1 MTKFNH
7 KLALM
12 FVGLSVLASPAAM
25 AEGVAV
31 DGLNYVL
38 NTSKKTAT
46 LTYFNSSASKNYPDL
61 AGEVNV
67 PATFSYNGVEYTVTA
82 IKYHAF
88 NGCSKITRVVLPS
101 PISSIVSGS
110 SSSYTGYLFTGCT
123 SLEEVV
129 FDPSSTLASIP
140 AYTFANAPAL
150 KTVTLPPTVK
160 TINNYTFKDCAAL
173 TTVNGL
179 DNVTSVGTYAFQNC
193 TSLESFVWP
202 AGAKTITN
210 YAFSGCSS
218 LRSVTGTANVTSIG
232 THVFQG
238 CTSLESFAWPAT
250 NNTALRTVPEYM
262 FDGCSSLRNVT
273 GTGNITTINAY
284 AFRDCAA
291 LNVFDFP
298 KLTSVGSYAFY
309 GCTSLGS
316 VEFKNSTAVGS
327 HSFENCTGLT
337 TVTFNP
343 SMGAISANAFKNT
356 GITEITLPSDYTIGS
371 GVFEDCK
378 ALKTVNVPATTK
390 NTVYY
395 FGAGGFKNC
404 TALTAVNFLNT
415 ETSAG
420 KYIGGMGVFE
430 GCSSLTDFTV
440 PGNIQTLYIAFF
452 RGANALKNLTL
463 SEGLENL
470 YSTNENITVGT
481 GTNFLKDSKIEELVL
496 PSTITNLGKANS
508 MNNNIF
514 QNMPELRKVTLPS
527 TLAALKSSYL
537 FYNCPKLTE
546 VVFPE
551 GLVSIDGDYN
561 FSKCGFTTL
570 QFPDNLVH
578 IKGQRNFA
586 ECLSLQEVVLGKSLS
601 EIYASSETAGINTTN
616 RSNIFYG
623 CTALDRVVVPSGLKV
638 LTGSYMFSG
647 CPVRE
652 LVFQEP
658 ATIETIARNVFA
670 EMTETTEIT
679 LPASLRNLYWRSI
692 SQNPKLETVTFT
704 APLADDGVYPETF
717 IKNES
722 LKNVNM
728 ADGSKAIGNR
738 WFFSCSSL
746 KDFTMPRDLETIGT
760 AAFYRSGLE
769 NLTFNDKLVELGDSC
784 LYQRVNVVPVFP
796 KTLRRI
802 GSHNFYD
809 NMNVTSGVFDLP
821 ALEEIGDYAFRNC
834 PMTSIDLD
842 KTVIKNI
849 GNYAFYHTAG
859 TSLITDMQFPAT
871 LEFMGKASI
880 GNSNVCKRIV
890 FKSPTPPDVSDS
902 NCAFNGPEQS
912 IYRNAKMYVPPMSYD
927 AYRSA
932 AHITRFYFQNDTL
945 RDNIVRITD
954 LRISQTEI
962 SRWIPC
968 ADETLT
974 TTLAHLGVPVNDY
987 SVIWKSTDPSVV
999 TVDENGTVSFTA
1011 PGTAFVTATYTD
1023 PVYGEL
1029 TATCRVNVFDHLY
1042 DLTLDQPVE
1051 MYVGDTQPMTAHA
1064 TMVPENVYVDG
1075 ATYGWSTADNS
1086 KLTVDEAGVVTAR
1099 EPGIVA
1105 VTATWTDPDGEVH
1118 AAQRNV
1124 VIKPEYSVDFGDEN
1138 AIVMYVGDVT
1148 KFTNAVATFRGE
1160 PIANSKL
1167 AWEAA
1172 DNTVAMIS
1180 SEGNIFGRT
1189 PGVTQVYAIYKGVKV
1204 PCTVT
1209 VYDKDMYNLTVYM
1222 PDAGG
1227 KLHILGLKDD
1237 TEVLFAGDITA
1248 NGKATTLVEL
1258 KHDGVD
1264 KLGEVADNKYVVT
1277 GPLDAHTPSESE
1289 IMSYAAANGEVN
1301 SAMPYAELFVRF
1313 EDTQTTDIDDISDAE
1328 GRIFIVVNGNEV
1340 TICGADD
1347 GSLATVFDTAGMT
1360 VYRGLDRTITIG
1372 TPGLYMLNI
1381 ADETFKF
1388 IIK

>member
-1 MTKFNH
+1 MLENH
-7 KLALM
+7 Q
-12 FVGLSVLASPAAM
+12 
-25 AEGVAV
+25 
-31 DGLNYVL
+31 
-38 NTSKKTAT
+38 
-46 LTYFNSSASKNYPDL
+46 
-61 AGEVNV
+61 
-67 PATFSYNGVEYTVTA
+67 
-82 IKYHAF
+82 
-88 NGCSKITRVVLPS
+88 GCFTPP

-110 SSSYTGYLFTGCT
+110 SGSYTGYLFTGCT

-129 FDPSSTLASIP
+129 FDPSGTLASVP

-150 KTVTLPPTVK
+150 KTVTLPATVK

-193 TSLESFVWP
+193 TSLESIVWP
-202 AGAKTITN
+202 ADAKTIPNYAFLGCSSLKNVIGTDNVTSVGVNAFQNCTSLESFLWPSGAKTIPN
-210 YAFSGCSS
+210 YAFSGCTS
-218 LRSVTGTANVTSIG
+218 LRSVTGMANVTSIG

-238 CTSLESFAWPAT
+238 CTSLESFAWPTT
-250 NNTALRTVPEYM
+250 NNTDLRTVPEYM
-262 FDGCSSLRNVT
+262 FDGCSSLRNIT

-284 AFRDCAA
+284 AFRDCGA

-298 KLTSVGSYAFY
+298 KLTTINSYAFY
-309 GCTSLGS
+309 GCASLGS
-316 VEFKNSTAVGS
+316 VEYKNSTAVGS

-463 SEGLENL
+463 SEGIENL

-496 PSTITNLGKANS
+496 PSTITNFGRSND
-508 MNNNIF
+508 MNNYIF

-527 TLAALKSSYL
+527 TLTALKSDYL

-546 VVFPE
+546 VIFPE
-551 GLVSIDGDYN
+551 TLVSIDGGYN
-561 FSKCGFTTL
+561 FSKCGFTKL

-586 ECLSLQEVVLGKSLS
+586 ECTGLQEVVLGKSLS
-601 EIYASSETAGINTTN
+601 EIYASSETAGINTTD
-616 RSNIFYG
+616 RSDIFYG

-638 LTGSYMFSG
+638 LTGSYIFSG

-722 LKNVNM
+722 LKNVSM

-746 KDFTMPRDLETIGT
+746 KGFTMPRDLETIGT

-802 GSHNFYD
+802 GSHNFDD

-859 TSLITDMQFPAT
+859 TSLISDMQFPAT
-871 LEFMGKASI
+871 LEFMGKASV

-968 ADETLT
+968 ADESLT
-974 TTLAHLGVPVNDY
+974 TTLAHLGVPVSDY
-987 SVIWKSTDPSVV
+987 AVTWNSTDPSIV
-999 TVDENGTVSFTA
+999 TVDENGTVSFVA
-1011 PGTAFVTATYTD
+1011 PGTAFVTATYAD

-1042 DLTLDQPVE
+1042 DLGIDQPVE
-1051 MYVGDTQPMTAHA
+1051 MYVGDTQQMMAHA

-1075 ATYGWSTADNS
+1075 ATYGWSTADSS
-1086 KLTVDEAGVVTAR
+1086 KLTVDGAGVVTAV

-1118 AAQRNV
+1118 TAQRNV

-1237 TEVLFAGDITA
+1237 TEVVFAGDITA

-1264 KLGEVADNKYVVT
+1264 KLGEVADNKYIVT
-1277 GPLDAHTPSESE
+1277 GPLDVQTPSESE

-1313 EDTQTTDIDDISDAE
+1313 EDTQTTDIDDISAAE

-1347 GSLATVFDTAGMT
+1347 ESLATVFDTAGMT